1 MISSGHI
8 TCLLA
13 WFREHARPLPWREN
27 PPNPYHVWLSEVM
40 LQQTR
45 IEAVTEAY
53 RRVLETCPTV
63 EDLAAL
69 SQEALLKLWQGLGY
83 YSRARHLHEAARRI
97 VEEGGFPGTWEGW
110 RALPGVGEYTAAA
123 VGAIVLG
130 ERHPA
135 VDGNVVRVLSR
146 LLARE
151 ISPLQARELLG
162 KGMEETDSPSA
173 FAQAWMEL
181 GEVVCIPHG
190 RPRCGQ
196 CPLAEGCRAHAQGEE
211 EAYPPPRRRPARSRH
226 SLTVFQILREDG
238 GLALRRRPARGML
251 AGMWEPPH
259 VPGSLG
265 VSGAWKALSA
275 WGIPRRQAKLFPVP
289 ASTHLFTHQEWRMT
303 NYQVRL
309 AQIPPEFPF
318 VWATPREVATRFP
331 IPSAFRF
338 LLP

>member
-181 GEVVCIPHG
+181 GRWSASPMGVPAAGNVPWRKG
-190 RPRCGQ
+190 AAPMPRG
-196 CPLAEGCRAHAQGEE
+196 
-211 EAYPPPRRRPARSRH
+211 RRRPIP
-226 SLTVFQILREDG
+226 L
-238 GLALRRRPARGML
+238 PAV
-251 AGMWEPPH
+251 
-259 VPGSLG
+259 VP
-265 VSGAWKALSA
+265 
-275 WGIPRRQAKLFPVP
+275 PVP
-289 ASTHLFTHQEWRMT
+289 ATVSRSSRFFGRMGGLPCVVVPPGGCWRGCGSRPMCPGAWGFPAPG
-303 NYQVRL
+303 RPF
-309 AQIPPEFPF
+309 PPGGFPGARRSCFPF
-318 VWATPREVATRFP
+318 PPPP
-331 IPSAFRF
+331 ICSPIRSGA
-338 LLP
+338 